1 MVVAKIVEELE
12 KVWMLWSAG
21 MQKELEAGSMR
32 AGRSAVGGGGDGG
45 VGKCDGREV
54 RI

>member
-1 MVVAKIVEELE
+1 
-12 KVWMLWSAG
+12 MLWSAR
-21 MQKELEAGSMR
+21 MQKELEVGSMR
-32 AGRSAVGGGGDGG
+32 VGRSAVGGGGDGG